1 MDNIIHFTLEGDYIQ
16 LNQLLKLTGF
26 ASTGAEASYYV
37 DQSMVRCNGVVE
49 LRRRYKV
56 KKGDSIEFNGQQIQV
71 F

>member
-37 DQSMVRCNGVVE
+37 DQSMVRCNGLVE
-49 LRRRYKV
+49 IRRRYKV
-56 KKGDSIEFNGQQIQV
+56 KKGDTIEFKGQQIQV
-71 F
+71 L